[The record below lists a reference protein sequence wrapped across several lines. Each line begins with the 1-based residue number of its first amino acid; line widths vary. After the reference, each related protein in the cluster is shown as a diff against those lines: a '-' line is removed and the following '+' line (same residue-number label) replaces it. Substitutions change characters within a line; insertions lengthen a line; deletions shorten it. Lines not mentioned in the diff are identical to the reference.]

1 MIKVC
6 YWPRELRLTLEGHAV
21 SENEETTEENV
32 AVCAGASM
40 LVFAL
45 MNALDGFKL
54 RKWVKKGLYYDS
66 GSGFAYVRAFKPKW
80 HKFKAVR
87 VAFGMVFGGLVMMQN
102 EYPDLVSCE
111 VCTGKEFDDAR
122 IPQK

>member
-6 YWPRELRLTLEGHAV
+6 YWPRELRLTVEGHAV
-21 SENEETTEENV
+21 DESMGATDENI
-32 AVCAGASM
+32 AVCSGASM

-54 RKWVKKGLYYDS
+54 RKWVRAGKYFDN

-87 VAFGMVFGGLVMMQN
+87 VAFGLVYGGLAML
-102 EYPDLVSCE
+102 ESHYPNLVSCE
-111 VCTGKEFDDAR
+111 VCTGKEFDDAA
-122 IPQK
+122 IPQG